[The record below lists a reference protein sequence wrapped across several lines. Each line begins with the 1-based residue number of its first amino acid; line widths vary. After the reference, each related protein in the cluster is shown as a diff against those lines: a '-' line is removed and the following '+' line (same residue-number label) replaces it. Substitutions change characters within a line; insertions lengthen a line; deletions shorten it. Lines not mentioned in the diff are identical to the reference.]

1 MDFIMFCAGIKST
14 GILSIN
20 RPDLAALL
28 NQGPEF
34 PKQGRGIMRTG

>member
-1 MDFIMFCAGIKST
+1 MDFIMVCADIKST
-14 GILSIN
+14 GILKIN
-20 RPDLAALL
+20 RPGLTVLL